1 MDDEFRVIAQS
12 IADTPAVQEKVVT
25 LAPSIGQAVHDQ
37 WKGGQSVGLARV
49 KPEGG
54 ISLPVASSLR
64 YSPELMVDIIINNP
78 EYSPKEL
85 GNVFGKPQSWVA
97 QVLASANFQAAL
109 DPRRAE
115 VLNPEYAMTLEERFR
130 GLTIRSLTVLQEK
143 LEAGK
148 ALPDLTV
155 VKIAE
160 LGIKALGMGQ
170 KVAEKAAPE
179 EAPKNSSE
187 MVADRIMAA
196 MAKRKAAEQ
205 GDAVDV
211 EAVEVPNG

>member
-1 MDDEFRVIAQS
+1 MDDDAFHAIAQS

-25 LAPSIGQAVHDQ
+25 LAPSIG
-37 WKGGQSVGLARV
+37 LARE

-54 ISLPVASSLR
+54 LSMAPGVALR
-64 YSPELMVDIIINNP
+64 YSPELMVDLIINNP
-78 EYSPKEL
+78 DYSPKQL
-85 GNVFGKPQSWVA
+85 GEIFGKPQSWVA
-97 QVLASANFQAAL
+97 QVLASANFQSAL

-130 GLTIRSLTVLQEK
+130 GLTIRSLNILQEK
-143 LEAGK
+143 MEAGK
-148 ALPDLTV
+148 VLPDMTV
-155 VKIAE
+155 LKIAE

-170 KVAEKAAPE
+170 KAAEKAAPD

-196 MAKRKAAEQ
+196 MTKRKEAQQ

-211 EAVEVPNG
+211 VAVEVPNG

>member
-1 MDDEFRVIAQS
+1 MDDEFRAIAQS
-12 IADTPAVQEKVVT
+12 IADSGSVVAIPAVPQKAAT
-25 LAPSIGQAVHDQ
+25 LAPSSG
-37 WKGGQSVGLARV
+37 
-49 KPEGG
+49 
-54 ISLPVASSLR
+54 LR
-64 YSPELMVDIIINNP
+64 YSPELMVDLMVNNP
-78 EYSPKEL
+78 DYSPKQL
-85 GNVFGKPQSWVA
+85 GEIFGKSQSWVA

-115 VLNPEYAMTLEERFR
+115 VRNPEYAMTLEERFR

-170 KVAEKAAPE
+170 KAVEKSSAE

-205 GDAVDV
+205 GDAIDVD
-211 EAVEVPNG
+211 AVEVPNG

>member
-1 MDDEFRVIAQS
+1 MDDDAFHAIAQS

-25 LAPSIGQAVHDQ
+25 LAPSIG
-37 WKGGQSVGLARV
+37 LARV

-54 ISLPVASSLR
+54 LSVAPGTVLR
-64 YSPELMVDIIINNP
+64 YSPELFVDLIINNP
-78 EYSPKEL
+78 DYSSKQL
-85 GNVFGKPQSWVA
+85 GEIFGKPQSWVA

-170 KVAEKAAPE
+170 KVAEKAAPD

-211 EAVEVPNG
+211 EAVEVSNG

>member
-1 MDDEFRVIAQS
+1 MDDDAFHAIAQS
-12 IADTPAVQEKVVT
+12 IADMPAVPEKVVT
-25 LAPSIGQAVHDQ
+25 LAPSIG
-37 WKGGQSVGLARV
+37 LARV

-54 ISLPVASSLR
+54 LSMAPGAALR
-64 YSPELMVDIIINNP
+64 YSPALFVDLIINNP
-78 EYSPKEL
+78 DYSSKQL
-85 GNVFGKPQSWVA
+85 GEIFGKPQSWVA
-97 QVLASANFQAAL
+97 QVLASANFQSAL

-130 GLTIRSLTVLQEK
+130 GLTIRSLNILQDK
-143 LEAGK
+143 MEAGK
-148 ALPDLTV
+148 VLPDMTV
-155 VKIAE
+155 LKIAE

-170 KVAEKAAPE
+170 KAAEKAAPE

>member
-1 MDDEFRVIAQS
+1 MDDDAFHAIAQS
-12 IADTPAVQEKVVT
+12 IADGPVAKPEKVVT
-25 LAPSIGQAVHDQ
+25 LAPSIG
-37 WKGGQSVGLARV
+37 LARV

-54 ISLPVASSLR
+54 LSSPPTGLR
-64 YSPELMVDIIINNP
+64 YSPELFVDILINNP
-78 EYSPKEL
+78 DHSPKQL
-85 GNVFGKPQSWVA
+85 GEIFGKPQSWVA

-109 DPRRAE
+109 DPRRTELA
-115 VLNPEYAMTLEERFR
+115 NPEYAMTLEERFR

-143 LEAGK
+143 MEAGK
-148 ALPDLTV
+148 AVPDFV
-155 VKIAE
+155 VIKIAE

-170 KVAEKAAPE
+170 KVAEKAAAD

-196 MAKRKAAEQ
+196 MAKRKVAEQ

-211 EAVEVPNG
+211 DAVEIPNG

>member
-1 MDDEFRVIAQS
+1 MDDEFHAIAQS
-12 IADTPAVQEKVVT
+12 IADSGSVVAIPVVPQKAAT
-25 LAPSIGQAVHDQ
+25 LAPSPG
-37 WKGGQSVGLARV
+37 
-49 KPEGG
+49 
-54 ISLPVASSLR
+54 LR
-64 YSPELMVDIIINNP
+64 YSPALMVDLIVNNP
-78 EYSPKEL
+78 DYSPKQL
-85 GNVFGKPQSWVA
+85 GEDLRQAPVMGGSGTRIGQFPVCPRPTPVRGAQSRICDD
-97 QVLASANFQAAL
+97 S
-109 DPRRAE
+109 RRA
-115 VLNPEYAMTLEERFR
+115 LPWADYSL
-130 GLTIRSLTVLQEK
+130 LTVLQEK

-170 KVAEKAAPE
+170 KVAEKATPD

-211 EAVEVPNG
+211 IAVEVPNE

>member
-1 MDDEFRVIAQS
+1 MDDEFRAIAQS

-25 LAPSIGQAVHDQ
+25 LAPSTRP
-37 WKGGQSVGLARV
+37 VG
-49 KPEGG
+49 
-54 ISLPVASSLR
+54 SASATLR
-64 YSPELMVDIIINNP
+64 YSPELFVDLLINNP
-78 EYSPKEL
+78 DYSPKQL
-85 GNVFGKPQSWVA
+85 GEIFGKPQSWVA

-115 VLNPEYAMTLEERFR
+115 VTNPEYAMTLEERFR

-170 KVAEKAAPE
+170 KVEKPTSPE
-179 EAPKNSSE
+179 DAPKNSSE

-205 GDAVDV
+205 GDAIDVD
-211 EAVEVPNG
+211 AVEVKNG